1 MKKNLSII
9 VVTIISLLFLSK
21 ENYSQSI
28 ELPDFVITGVQSVSI
43 PTMKKNKSEYIPVI
57 SDEFLTPTYD
67 PEDFTLTDYTSPIKK
82 ELELYKEPHGYNGLL
97 KVGVG
102 TLTLPI
108 GNLYFNK
115 SIGQFLFDT
124 HIWGLNVRE
133 YIPNAGYN
141 TSGGKVNFNYFI
153 NKRNLMFH
161 GLSIKLDA
169 TFAREGYKLYGSISP
184 TAARENNFQK
194 FNLSF
199 INRLKKT
206 LNYGLKISG
215 RNVNLTKDD
224 VKENRYDWNLFLK
237 YDFGLFAL
245 GFDGL
250 IISQDVIKLNGILNK
265 YSYFGGNAFV
275 KFDRSDVFYAKAG
288 VHYSGQGPN
297 SFFSPFGDVSFF
309 VTRDVS
315 IFASYYGGTEF
326 LTVNNFIATNR
337 YYKAADVDNVF
348 QRTSL
353 KLSGAIKYEYER
365 LLEIN
370 GGVAFSK
377 LNSYLYFEDNLVD
390 GIFDVNL
397 INDVDRVALFFNIT
411 FNTPLYGK
419 LYANVEMQDVKNSV
433 GKKLPYTPTF
443 TASFSYTYSFT
454 NDLLSKTEFKY
465 FEGNYA
471 NLENTLKLPGYFN
484 MSIYLRYN
492 ITQPL
497 AVTATIDNLLNNNNY
512 VYKNYREKPFDVIF
526 GVEYN
531 W

>member
-1 MKKNLSII
+1 MKNNFSIII
-9 VVTIISLLFLSK
+9 VVIISLLFISRG
-21 ENYSQSI
+21 NYAQSI

-43 PTMKKNKSEYIPVI
+43 PTMKKNKSNYIPVI

-102 TLTLPI
+102 IQTIPI
-108 GNLYFNK
+108 GDFYFNK

-124 HIWGLNVRE
+124 HIWGLNIRE

-141 TSGGKVNFNYFI
+141 TSGGKLNFNYFI
-153 NKRNLMFH
+153 NKRSLVFH
-161 GLSIKLDA
+161 GLSIRLDA
-169 TFAREGYKLYGSISP
+169 TFFREGYKLYGSISP
-184 TAARENNFQK
+184 YKVRENNFQQ

-199 INRLKKT
+199 INRLKRT
-206 LNYGLKISG
+206 LNYGFKISG

-237 YDFGLFAL
+237 YDFGPFAV

-250 IISQDVIKLNGILNK
+250 IITQDVIKNNGVLNK
-265 YSYFGGNAFV
+265 YNYFGGNAFV

-288 VHYSGQGPN
+288 VHYSGQGSN

-309 VTRDVS
+309 ITKDIS
-315 IFASYYGGTEF
+315 IFASYFGGTEF
-326 LTVNNFIATNR
+326 LTINNFIATNR

-348 QRTSL
+348 QRTSS
-353 KLSGAIKYEYER
+353 KISGAIKYEYKR

-377 LNSYLYFEDNLVD
+377 LNDYMYFEDNLVD
-390 GIFDVNL
+390 GLFDVNS
-397 INDVDRVALFFNIT
+397 IDDVDRMVLFFNVT

-419 LYANVEMQDVKNSV
+419 LYANVELQDVKNSA

-443 TASFSYTYSFT
+443 TTNFAYTYTFT
-454 NDLLSKTEFKY
+454 SDLLGRAEFKY
-465 FEGNYA
+465 FTGNYA
-471 NLENTLKLPGYFN
+471 DLENTLKLPGYFD

-492 ITQPL
+492 IIKPL
-497 AVTATIDNLLNNNNY
+497 AITATIGNLFNSYNY
-512 VYKNYREKPFDVIF
+512 VYKNYRERPFDVIF